1 MTKEVDTSP
10 YRSLPA
16 NINPI
21 EFERFCL
28 KTIEAYA
35 KKERLT
41 DFEIKHNQKVEASD
55 STYQIDVLAEY
66 TALGCRHKIIIE
78 CKRYSRSIER
88 KVISE
93 LYAKT
98 LSIGAQKC
106 ILISTSGF
114 QSDAVKYAKA
124 HGIALWQICDR
135 YIKHM
140 SNAASRTI
148 TSATIWQIE
157 VEKYLPKYFM
167 LEWDCV
173 ADYPYDEIYPTQEMY
188 QIARDNAR
196 DNLRFKR
203 E

>member
-1 MTKEVDTSP
+1 MSFLLWP
-10 YRSLPA
+10 NY
-16 NINPI
+16 
-21 EFERFCL
+21 
-28 KTIEAYA
+28 
-35 KKERLT
+35 
-41 DFEIKHNQKVEASD
+41 HNQFGSGA
-55 STYQIDVLAEY
+55 T
-66 TALGCRHKIIIE
+66 GCPGK
-78 CKRYSRSIER
+78 K
-88 KVISE
+88 
-93 LYAKT
+93 
-98 LSIGAQKC
+98 
-106 ILISTSGF
+106 
-114 QSDAVKYAKA
+114 
-124 HGIALWQICDR
+124 
-135 YIKHM
+135 